1 MYEFLANEGVRWI
14 AMALLIFGITF
25 AVKIPY
31 KKFITDKITNEK
43 KRKLANKAIVVFTL
57 ALGIALEFGWCY
69 IRNYEFTLVEFGY
82 GLKQALTAIA
92 IYSALELKTDGAIEN
107 PFDNADCQEVIEDA
121 TELANQIK
129 TDKKSKKKD
138 NKEKTAH
145 ERLVDL
151 VGQINEN

>member
-1 MYEFLANEGVRWI
+1 MYEFLANEAVRWS
-14 AMALLIFGITF
+14 AMALLIFGITL

-31 KKFITDKITNEK
+31 KKFITDKIKNEK
-43 KRKLANKAIVVFTL
+43 KRKLANKAIVIFTL
-57 ALGIALEFGWCY
+57 VLGIALEFGWCY

-82 GLKQALTAIA
+82 GLKQAVTAIA
-92 IYSALELKTDGAIEN
+92 IYSALELKTNGAIDN
-107 PFDNADCQEVIEDA
+107 PFDNEECEEIVEDA
-121 TELANQIK
+121 TAIVNQINAN
-129 TDKKSKKKD
+129 KKSKKKD